1 MTKSDYVIICGDF
14 GFWADTPDQ
23 RWWFDWLESKPFTTL
38 FVDGNH
44 ENFDMLKKI
53 KVENWNGGKIQR
65 IRPSIIRLMRG
76 QVFNIDGCKI
86 FTFGGAR
93 SHDIQAGILDQKDK
107 DFHRKRKQLDKE
119 MACYRVN
126 HVSWWKEEVPSLEE
140 MDEGLKNLAKNDF
153 KVDYIITHEC
163 STYTKILLSNGF
175 YPADELSDYLQ
186 TIKDQTQFSK
196 WYFGHYH
203 DDRSINDKEILYYEK
218 INRIW

>member
-23 RWWFDWLESKPFTTL
+23 RWRFDWLESKPFTTI

-76 QVFNIDGCKI
+76 QVFDIDGCKI
-86 FTFGGAR
+86 FSFGGAR
-93 SHDIQAGILDQKDK
+93 SHDIQGGILDQKDK

-126 HVSWWKEEVPSLEE
+126 HVSWWKEEMPSLDE
-140 MDEGLKNLAKNDF
+140 MAEGLENLAEHDF